1 MECSLSL
8 NCKQRRTR
16 WRMTQSAANQSPQK
30 FSDQQGKYR
39 EFRVF
44 RPIGPGPPVKKPTG
58 ALAFSENSLQIGTGN
73 LDRGSGNSNS
83 LILL

>member
-1 MECSLSL
+1 
-8 NCKQRRTR
+8 
-16 WRMTQSAANQSPQK
+16 MTQSAENQSPQK
-30 FSDQQGKYR
+30 FPDKQGKYR

-44 RPIGPGPPVKKPTG
+44 RAIEAVRDVKKPAG
-58 ALAFSENSLQIGTGN
+58 ALAFSENSLEIGTGN